1 MSLTEMIYIWVS
13 FVFCVLFECFLLIL
27 TENGA
32 RAHSLVILELIVGLY
47 ILTRSLFNI
56 KCTCA
61 TVNYN
66 ISSYYKPPAS

>member
-1 MSLTEMIYIWVS
+1 
-13 FVFCVLFECFLLIL
+13 LIL

-56 KCTCA
+56 KCTYA

-66 ISSYYKPPAS
+66 PKILL